1 MPRPAARRRVPRPLI
16 LHLLPL
22 ALAACGR
29 PAPPP
34 AAATPAA
41 VQPLYDA
48 CVSAM
53 LQSTCRVAQDRS
65 APPSAGADLV
75 FVAGVGPVDAQAYR
89 ALRASGDAMCSVMRE
104 ACTADWSGAQCRTAR
119 SLWEASVPPPR

>member
-1 MPRPAARRRVPRPLI
+1 MPAPAARQGVSPPL
-16 LHLLPL
+16 LLALLPL

-29 PAPPP
+29 PA
-34 AAATPAA
+34 ATPAA
-41 VQPLYDA
+41 APATVQPLYEA
-48 CVSAM
+48 CVNAM

-65 APPSAGADLV
+65 APPSAGAELV

-104 ACTADWSGAQCRTAR
+104 ACTADWNGPQCRTAR
-119 SLWEASVPPPR
+119 SLWEASVPTSR